1 MIAFTNLQQT
11 ESDELSSILT
21 SDDLNSFQDSYSG
34 CRVRDFP
41 PLKTLT
47 LFMRQVVSDTKSCRH
62 ALIDEARDQVV
73 KGNKVPNTQ
82 TSAYCKA
89 RHRLTEASIRELL
102 RTSGNNL
109 DHASPESWLWH
120 QRRVLLTDGST
131 LLMPDTEKNQK
142 EYPQPG
148 TQKKG
153 LVSPVYRVELGGN
166 LPATEP
172 EWWIDTGTNHTRTVE
187 GITLRAIPYYRP
199 LAHGPLKAEPTV

>member
-1 MIAFTNLQQT
+1 MNKCSQEFLSLADECLHQFAQT
-11 ESDELSSILT
+11 ESDEFSSILT
-21 SDDLNSFQDSYSG
+21 SDDLNSFQNCYPG

-41 PLKTLT
+41 PIKTLI
-47 LFMRQVVSDTKSCRH
+47 LFMRQVASDTKSCRH

-73 KGNKVPNTQ
+73 KGNKNKVPNTD

-89 RHRLTEASIRELL
+89 RQRLSEVSVRGLL
-102 RTSGNNL
+102 RISGNSL

-120 QRRVLLTDGST
+120 QRRVLLTDDST

-153 LVSPVYRVELGGN
+153 LVSRFSEFLF
-166 LPATEP
+166 
-172 EWWIDTGTNHTRTVE
+172 
-187 GITLRAIPYYRP
+187 
-199 LAHGPLKAEPTV
+199 